1 MNFQDPEQ
9 LDLLAGEYVLGV
21 LPLAQLA
28 AFEQELLHNRALVA
42 AVGFWRDR
50 LLEMAPPPQP
60 VEPAASL
67 WKRIES
73 SLADSTRARNRTPGR
88 GLWNSL
94 SFWRF
99 SGAIG
104 VAASA
109 LLVLKLATVVPQEV
123 SAPQFLA
130 VLQAPA
136 TGTNWLVEIDDRV
149 VRLRPLSPTTVA
161 AGKSVQFWTKPVGAA
176 GPTSLGLVRTD
187 RPTEIALSRLPG
199 MSPNQLFE
207 VTLEPQGGSPLP
219 RPSGPILA
227 VGRAVLL

>member
-9 LDLLAGEYVLGV
+9 VNLLAGEYVLGV
-21 LPLAQLA
+21 LPLAQQA
-28 AFEQELLHNRALVA
+28 AFEQELLHNRALVV
-42 AVGFWRDR
+42 AVGYWRDR
-50 LLEMAPPPQP
+50 LLEMAPPPVP

-67 WKRIES
+67 WQRIER
-73 SLADSTRARNRTPGR
+73 SLPGRAGAPGR
-88 GLWNSL
+88 GWWNSL

-99 SGAIG
+99 SGALG
-104 VAASA
+104 VLASA
-109 LLVLKLATVVPQEV
+109 VLVMKLVAVVPQAA

-136 TGTNWLVEIDDRV
+136 TGTNWLVEVDDRV
-149 VRLRPLSPTTVA
+149 VRLRPLSPTAVV

-187 RPTEIALSRLPG
+187 RPTEIARSLLPG

-207 VTLEPQGGSPLP
+207 VTLEPQDGSPLP
-219 RPSGPILA
+219 RPTGPILA
-227 VGRAVLL
+227 VGRAILL

>member
-9 LDLLAGEYVLGV
+9 IDLLAGEYVLGV
-21 LPLAQLA
+21 LPLGQQA
-28 AFEQELLHNRALVA
+28 AFEQELLHNRALVV

-50 LLEMAPPPQP
+50 LLEMAPPPVP

-67 WKRIES
+67 WQRIERSLS
-73 SLADSTRARNRTPGR
+73 SRARNSAPGR
-88 GLWNSL
+88 GGLWNSL
-94 SFWRF
+94 AFWRF

-109 LLVLKLATVVPQEV
+109 LLVLKLVTAVPHDV
-123 SAPQFLA
+123 IAPQFLA
-130 VLQAPA
+130 VLQAPQ
-136 TGTNWLVEIDDRV
+136 TGSNWLVEIDDRV
-149 VRLRPLSPTTVA
+149 VRLRPLMPTTVVV
-161 AGKSVQFWTKPVGAA
+161 GKSVQFWTKPVGAA

-187 RPTEIALSRLPG
+187 RPTEIALSMLPG

-207 VTLEPQGGSPLP
+207 VTLEPEGGSPLP

>member
-9 LDLLAGEYVLGV
+9 RDLLAGEYVLGV
-21 LPLAQLA
+21 LPLEQQA
-28 AFEQELLHNRALVA
+28 AFEQELLHNRALVV

-50 LLEMAPPPQP
+50 LLEMAPPPPP
-60 VEPAASL
+60 VEPAAGL
-67 WKRIES
+67 WKRIER
-73 SLADSTRARNRTPGR
+73 SLADSARIRNSTPGR
-88 GLWNSL
+88 DLWHSL
-94 SFWRF
+94 TFWRF

-104 VAASA
+104 VAASV
-109 LLVLKLATVVPQEV
+109 LLVVKLLMIAPQEV
-123 SAPQFLA
+123 NAPQFLA

-136 TGTNWLVEIDDRV
+136 TGTNWLVEIDNRV
-149 VRLRPLSPTTVA
+149 VRLRLLSPTTVA

-187 RPTEIALSRLPG
+187 RPTEIALSKLPG